1 METAI
6 LGSFGRI
13 PGFAVEEDIDKVA
26 EKCHMA
32 AESTRMIA
40 VINHRAAEE
49 FADSSRTAPAFKT
62 LVEQSSCCA
71 ISTSLHT
78 WRYSK

>member
-6 LGSFGRI
+6 LGSFGRS

-32 AESTRMIA
+32 AESTRKIA
-40 VINHRAAEE
+40 ALNHRAAEE
-49 FADSSRTAPAFKT
+49 FADSSRTAPAFET

-71 ISTSLHT
+71 ISASLHT
-78 WRYSK
+78 WQYSK